1 MSGFRR
7 GKKKGKGE
15 RNGEIS
21 GKEGRER
28 TGGKCHGL
36 SHHIAGIHLNVFTLY
51 ERVDVRFG
59 KEGCGG
65 IISCARWHS
74 VPLRL
79 VIRGPGKR
87 KTSENE
93 MSRIKI
99 ARF

>member
-1 MSGFRR
+1 ME
-7 GKKKGKGE
+7 KKGE
-15 RNGEIS
+15 RGP
-21 GKEGRER
+21 
-28 TGGKCHGL
+28 GGKCHGL
-36 SHHIAGIHLNVFTLY
+36 SDHIAGIHLNVFTSY
-51 ERVDVRFG
+51 ERAGVRFG

-74 VPLRL
+74 VPLRS